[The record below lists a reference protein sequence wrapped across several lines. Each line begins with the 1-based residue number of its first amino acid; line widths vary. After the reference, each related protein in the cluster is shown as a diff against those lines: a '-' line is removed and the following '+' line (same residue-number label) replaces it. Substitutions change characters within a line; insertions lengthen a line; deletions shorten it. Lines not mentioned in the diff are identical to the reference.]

1 MRGMSVS
8 DATRRLISEL
18 LSMLN
23 RKVKVVLADGKE
35 YEGVLTGFDHPTLNI
50 VLTDALDNKGKRY
63 PKVIIRGEKISEIMI
78 TEIPLFEPS
87 DFAEYLI
94 DRLKLRKDSVKVVPE
109 AGAVIILGRIKVTE
123 KGVEGS
129 GVMAQNV
136 YQVFQEYIEK
146 RKSMIK
152 G

>member
-1 MRGMSVS
+1 MSVS

-18 LSMLN
+18 LGMLDK
-23 RKVKVVLADGKE
+23 KVKVVLANGKE
-35 YEGVLTGFDHPTLNI
+35 YEGVLVGFDHPGLNM
-50 VLTDALDNKGKRY
+50 VLSDAVDKEGNKY
-63 PKVIIRGEKISEIMI
+63 PKVVIYGGRISEVLV

-94 DRLKLRKDSVKVVPE
+94 ERLRLRKDAVKVVPE
-109 AGAVIILGRIKVTE
+109 AGAVLVLGRIKVTE

-129 GVMAQNV
+129 GPMAQNIH
-136 YQVFQEYIEK
+136 QVFEEYIEK
-146 RKSMIK
+146 RKAMLK